1 LSLDYA
7 TMLRLTDEQA
17 RVFADAVAAVGD
29 RGATEIRQLYEAF
42 ESERAVVQPRC
53 DASGACCRFEA
64 YGHRLFITT
73 LEMAAFCR
81 SVGVAGRDD
90 WDGTGCVYQV
100 DGRCSAHVWR
110 PFGCRVY
117 FCDERTTRW
126 QQDQYERTHAAVRA
140 LHDRHSVPYLYVE
153 WRAAL
158 KACGIAVER
167 PAGNRLT
174 ILH

>member
-1 LSLDYA
+1 
-7 TMLRLTDEQA
+7 MLRLTDEQA

-73 LEMAAFCR
+73 LEMAAFC
-81 SVGVAGRDD
+81 
-90 WDGTGCVYQV
+90 
-100 DGRCSAHVWR
+100 RCSAHVWR